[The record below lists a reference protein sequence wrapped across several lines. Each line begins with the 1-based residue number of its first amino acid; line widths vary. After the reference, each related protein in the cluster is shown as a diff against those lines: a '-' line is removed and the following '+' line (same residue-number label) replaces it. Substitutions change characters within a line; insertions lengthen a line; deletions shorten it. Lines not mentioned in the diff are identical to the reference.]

1 MKKVI
6 PFIYLLCV
14 CVFISGIIVGLFG
27 RLICVRNNENY
38 EVLQKEFKG
47 PDVIA
52 KVFQHNIS
60 KQIYVCYNDAS
71 YVNVYNSDGDF
82 IWAVSTPYLRNC
94 DFILTNDTLIIS
106 GTESYVYNC
115 HNGEF
120 IRKTNKDDL
129 NMEDSKYD
137 DNTELMP
144 GDLVYDVYNV
154 HKYLGRDEYEA
165 IIRRPGW
172 YWLFCYPIDI
182 LISFCAAI
190 IGGVM
195 FLIERIREYHKE
207 IKHQTVTNK
216 KVKFIINYYK
226 IFSSIQILYSIVGLL
241 LGFKYKEIIVGLI
254 PLSFHFIIS
263 NIILYNIQDS
273 INNNHDVLIDGKD
286 KMSFWKYI
294 NVVTMVIAFI
304 TSVIFLLF

>member
-1 MKKVI
+1 MKKVL

-94 DFILTNDTLIIS
+94 DFILTNETLIIS
-106 GTESYVYNC
+106 GKESYVYNC

-144 GDLVYDVYNV
+144 GDLVYDAYNV
-154 HKYLGRDEYEA
+154 YKYLGVDEYEA

-172 YWLFCYPIDI
+172 HWIFWFPIDY
-182 LISFCAAI
+182 LISFCAAFI
-190 IGGVM
+190 VGVM
-195 FLIERIREYHKE
+195 FLIEKIREYHKE
-207 IKHQTVTNK
+207 IKHQTVTKCPNCGSELNAI
-216 KVKFIINYYK
+216 VDYTEE
-226 IFSSIQILYSIVGLL
+226 IQVELIANNIVYMHDKRYTGYCES
-241 LGFKYKEIIVGLI
+241 GIVFEKDETKEILC
-254 PLSFHFIIS
+254 
-263 NIILYNIQDS
+263 
-273 INNNHDVLIDGKD
+273 D
-286 KMSFWKYI
+286 KPECQAAGNS
-294 NVVTMVIAFI
+294 
-304 TSVIFLLF
+304 

>member
-14 CVFISGIIVGLFG
+14 CLFISGITVGLFG

-120 IRKTNKDDL
+120 IIKTNKDDL
-129 NMEDSKYD
+129 NMEDSK
-137 DNTELMP
+137 
-144 GDLVYDVYNV
+144 V
-154 HKYLGRDEYEA
+154 K
-165 IIRRPGW
+165 
-172 YWLFCYPIDI
+172 
-182 LISFCAAI
+182 
-190 IGGVM
+190 IG
-195 FLIERIREYHKE
+195 
-207 IKHQTVTNK
+207 
-216 KVKFIINYYK
+216 
-226 IFSSIQILYSIVGLL
+226 
-241 LGFKYKEIIVGLI
+241 
-254 PLSFHFIIS
+254 
-263 NIILYNIQDS
+263 
-273 INNNHDVLIDGKD
+273 
-286 KMSFWKYI
+286 
-294 NVVTMVIAFI
+294 
-304 TSVIFLLF
+304 

>member
-38 EVLQKEFKG
+38 ELLQKEFKG
-47 PDVIA
+47 PDVIK

-144 GDLVYDVYNV
+144 GDLVYDAYNV
-154 HKYLGRDEYEA
+154 YKYIGGDEYEE

-172 YWLFCYPIDI
+172 HWLFYYPIDL

-195 FLIERIREYHKE
+195 FLIEKIREYNKE

-241 LGFKYKEIIVGLI
+241 LGFKYKEIIVGII

-263 NIILYNIQDS
+263 NIILYNIQDW
-273 INNNHDVLIDGKD
+273 INNKHDVLIDEKD

-294 NVVTMVIAFI
+294 NLVTMVIAFI
-304 TSVIFLLF
+304 TSIIFLLF

>member
-1 MKKVI
+1 MKKVTS
-6 PFIYLLCV
+6 FIYILCV

-144 GDLVYDVYNV
+144 GDLVYDAYNV
-154 HKYLGRDEYEA
+154 YKYLGGDEYEM
-165 IIRRPGW
+165 IVRRPGW
-172 YWLFCYPIDI
+172 HWIFCSPIDY

-195 FLIERIREYHKE
+195 FLIEKIREYNKE
-207 IKHQTVTNK
+207 IKHHTVTNK

-241 LGFKYKEIIVGLI
+241 LGFKYKEIIVGII

-263 NIILYNIQDS
+263 NIILYNIQDW
-273 INNNHDVLIDGKD
+273 INNKQDVLIDGKD

-294 NVVTMVIAFI
+294 NLVTMVIAFI

>member
-6 PFIYLLCV
+6 PYIYLLCV

-144 GDLVYDVYNV
+144 GDLVYDAYNV
-154 HKYLGRDEYEA
+154 YKYLGGGEYEA

-172 YWLFCYPIDI
+172 HWIFCYPFDL
-182 LISFCAAI
+182 LISFCAAF
-190 IGGVM
+190 IGGFM
-195 FLIERIREYHKE
+195 FLIEKIRKYNKE

-263 NIILYNIQDS
+263 NIILYNIQDN
-273 INNNHDVLIDGKD
+273 INNKHDVLIEEKD

>member
-1 MKKVI
+1 MKKVTS
-6 PFIYLLCV
+6 FIYILCV

-38 EVLQKEFKG
+38 EVLQKEFIG

-144 GDLVYDVYNV
+144 GDLVYDAYNV
-154 HKYLGRDEYEA
+154 YKYIGGDEYEA
-165 IIRRPGW
+165 IIRRPLW
-172 YWLFCYPIDI
+172 HWIFCYPFDL
-182 LISFCAAI
+182 LISFCAAF
-190 IGGVM
+190 IGGFM
-195 FLIERIREYHKE
+195 FLIEKIRKYNKE

-273 INNNHDVLIDGKD
+273 INNNHDVLIEEKD